1 MILYG
6 ASHLL
11 FSSTSLNR
19 GASSLGLPYTLS
31 RAPLRRRA
39 PFPWL
44 ARNARSRLGTS
55 IRFMRYLLM
64 SREVRQCLDRKIGHS
79 GNCRRRNDEVVGE
92 NREYDHLAISRLHE
106 TRQRSGV

>member
-19 GASSLGLPYTLS
+19 GASPLGLPYTLS

-39 PFPWL
+39 PFPPPLKLRRDL
-44 ARNARSRLGTS
+44 AEAP
-55 IRFMRYLLM
+55 
-64 SREVRQCLDRKIGHS
+64 S
-79 GNCRRRNDEVVGE
+79 GAKAGP
-92 NREYDHLAISRLHE
+92 
-106 TRQRSGV
+106 